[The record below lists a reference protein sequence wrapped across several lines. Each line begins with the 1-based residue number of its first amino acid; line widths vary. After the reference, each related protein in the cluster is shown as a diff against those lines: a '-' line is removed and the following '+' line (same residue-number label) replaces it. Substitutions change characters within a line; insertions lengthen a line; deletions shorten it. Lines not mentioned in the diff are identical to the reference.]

1 MEGRTLRNWRE
12 RRGMTTPELWAV
24 AAGIYL
30 GISLTCIINSMRN
43 KDEAWRRAVQDE
55 IEYTCAEIEEG
66 NP

>member
-1 MEGRTLRNWRE
+1 
-12 RRGMTTPELWAV
+12 MTTPELWAV

-30 GISLTCIINSMRN
+30 GISLTCIVNAMRD